1 MSQPE
6 PDMNNRNNDEIGD
19 PIVAQLKAWI
29 VSNNQNA
36 ANMELDTDIVEN
48 KFIDS
53 LNFINFLVL
62 VEELRGV
69 EIPYDEV
76 DLSRFRTLRAIKTN
90 FLDVR

>member
-1 MSQPE
+1 MSPPE
-6 PDMNNRNNDEIGD
+6 PDMRDRNNDELGD

-90 FLDVR
+90 FLDAR